1 MDRQGM
7 ITSMSPM
14 NRESLTTQPMSLLGN
29 HAQQAHDAGHEDVPH
44 PPDAALVRQPSNDDQ
59 PAAPPPDQ
67 RPTRDRKMPSRFEDF
82 YLHTITT
89 DFNNYNMTK
98 SSQQSFLDFPWGGD
112 K

>member
-1 MDRQGM
+1 MK
-7 ITSMSPM
+7 
-14 NRESLTTQPMSLLGN
+14 
-29 HAQQAHDAGHEDVPH
+29 HANEDVPR
-44 PPDAALVRQPSNDDQ
+44 PPDAALVRQPSHDEQ
-59 PAAPPPDQ
+59 PVAPPPAQ

-98 SSQQSFLDFPWGGD
+98 SFQQSFLYFLRGGD